1 MKKKLLTLVFAY
13 ISIQSVVAYERIV
26 TIGGSITEIVYRLGG
41 SNKIVGSDTSSVYP
55 EAAKK
60 TAKVGYWMR
69 LSSEGILSLKP
80 DLILASSQSKQPNV
94 YAQLR
99 DAGVKVV
106 KIDDRPSVEGAIFK
120 IQKIAKTIGKTRQSK
135 IIINRIKKKAIQI
148 KKRVA
153 KKKSH
158 PKILFIYARGTRTVM
173 VGGVGSSAD
182 SMIVLTGGKNAASAV
197 RGFKP
202 IDPEW
207 VIKASPDIV
216 LMLDGGVQSLG
227 GPKGVWSLP
236 GVALTP
242 AGKNKRLIQ
251 MDDLLLLGFGPRLG
265 EALEQLHKKV
275 HSQ

>member
-1 MKKKLLTLVFAY
+1 MKKKFLTLVFAY

-26 TIGGSITEIVYRLGG
+26 TIGGSITEIVYSLGG
-41 SNKIVGSDTSSVYP
+41 GKKIVGSDTSSVYP

-120 IQKIAKTIGKTRQSK
+120 IQQIAKTIGKTRQSK
-135 IIINRIKKKAIQI
+135 RIINRIKKKAIQI

-153 KKKSH
+153 KKKGH

-173 VGGVGSSAD
+173 VGGVDSSAD

-275 HSQ
+275 HSK

>member
-1 MKKKLLTLVFAY
+1 MKKKFLTLVFAY

-26 TIGGSITEIVYRLGG
+26 TIGGSITEIVYSLGG
-41 SNKIVGSDTSSVYP
+41 GKKIVGSDTSSVYP

-94 YAQLR
+94 YEQLR

-135 IIINRIKKKAIQI
+135 RIINRIKKKAIQI

-153 KKKSH
+153 KKKAH
-158 PKILFIYARGTRTVM
+158 PKILFIYARGIRTVM
-173 VGGVGSSAD
+173 VGGAHSSAD
-182 SMIVLTGGKNAASAV
+182 SMIVLTGGKNAASAI

-216 LMLDGGVQSLG
+216 LMLDRGVQSLG

-275 HSQ
+275 HSR

>member
-1 MKKKLLTLVFAY
+1 MKKKFLTLVFAY

-26 TIGGSITEIVYRLGG
+26 TIGGSITEIVYSLGG
-41 SNKIVGSDTSSVYP
+41 GKKIVGSDTSSVYP

-135 IIINRIKKKAIQI
+135 RIINRIKKKAIQV
-148 KKRVA
+148 KKCVA
-153 KKKSH
+153 KKKTH

-173 VGGVGSSAD
+173 VGGVHSSAD

-207 VIKASPDIV
+207 VIQASPDIV

-275 HSQ
+275 HSK

>member
-1 MKKKLLTLVFAY
+1 MKKKFLTLIFAY
-13 ISIQSVVAYERIV
+13 ISIQSVAAYERIV
-26 TIGGSITEIVYRLGG
+26 TIGGSITEIVYSLGG
-41 SNKIVGSDTSSVYP
+41 GKKIVGSDTSSVYP

-99 DAGVKVV
+99 DAGVKVI

-135 IIINRIKKKAIQI
+135 RIINRIKKKAIQI

-153 KKKSH
+153 KKKAH

-173 VGGVGSSAD
+173 VGGVHSSAD